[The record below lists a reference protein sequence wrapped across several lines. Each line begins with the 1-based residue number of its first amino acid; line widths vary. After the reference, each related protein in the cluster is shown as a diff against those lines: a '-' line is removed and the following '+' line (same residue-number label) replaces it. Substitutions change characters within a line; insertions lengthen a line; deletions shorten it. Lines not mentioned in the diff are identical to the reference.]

1 MGERLDASAPVCMRL
16 GGRWISKTVD
26 QRQGRGGGDGQDA
39 KSFDGKDIGE
49 RKERHI
55 EKDCGWGEWK
65 SESCQI
71 GLVGIGKNDRALMSS
86 DAK

>member
-1 MGERLDASAPVCMRL
+1 MVKMQKVLMEK
-16 GGRWISKTVD
+16 IS
-26 QRQGRGGGDGQDA
+26 
-39 KSFDGKDIGE
+39 E
-49 RKERHI
+49 KERHI